1 MAKVDLA
8 RQETH
13 QLPQVRAMVRPH
25 QRFALT

>member
-13 QLPQVRAMVRPH
+13 QLPQVRAIIRSHKP
-25 QRFALT
+25 FAMI